1 MTEQPVE
8 TEQQFLGN
16 VATAPIQAYIGTA
29 DVGAIEFAPLP
40 EIPLQRY
47 APSAHLLRK
56 PSWSPVDDVEVAAL
70 IRKSI
75 NANKLLAI
83 AKKESAKAEDALSL
97 ALGVENEAAEA
108 VSAADQALIDF
119 TRKDTGL

>member
-16 VATAPIQAYIGTA
+16 VATAPIQAYIGTEELGEVELVA
-29 DVGAIEFAPLP
+29 LP
-40 EIPLQRY
+40 EIPLQHY
-47 APSAHLLRK
+47 APGAHRL
-56 PSWSPVDDVEVAAL
+56 PPAWAPGDDVEVSAL
-70 IRKSI
+70 VRKSI

-83 AKKESAKAEDALSL
+83 AKAKSVKAEEELQL
-97 ALGVENEAAEA
+97 ALAVEDAAAEA
-108 VSAADQALIDF
+108 VQEADRYLIAF